1 MTTLSSPP
9 QRHTTYRRASAA
21 AMGLIVVAGMVFCTM
36 DATAAQP
43 RHKSHDFKQQVEQ
56 LEEQWRTAQL
66 ADDVATMDKLLSDDY
81 IGISLN
87 GEVNTKSQQLD
98 RLRSRRVTLTRLD
111 LSEMKVKLIG
121 SIAIVTSRALVE
133 GNSDGASVKGLY
145 RYTRVYQ
152 HVPSGAWKITSFE
165 ATRIPQALPRN
176 GQALPSASPDTPQH
190 PNMMN

>member
-1 MTTLSSPP
+1 MTTPTSSQP
-9 QRHTTYRRASAA
+9 RHMPCRRASIAA
-21 AMGLIVVAGMVFCTM
+21 LFVIGIGMVFSVTTE
-36 DATAAQP
+36 ALAAP
-43 RHKSHDFKQQVEQ
+43 PKYKSHDFKQQVEQ

-121 SIAIVTSRALVE
+121 
-133 GNSDGASVKGLY
+133 
-145 RYTRVYQ
+145 
-152 HVPSGAWKITSFE
+152 
-165 ATRIPQALPRN
+165 
-176 GQALPSASPDTPQH
+176 
-190 PNMMN
+190 